1 MDMDIIEIP
10 GSTSHSFKLRRPRES
25 LNSFEV
31 SRPTSR
37 ARLENMTL
45 MHRSILKTL
54 TLTTLNRTRRL
65 WRLDKNV

>member
-25 LNSFEV
+25 LNSLEV

-37 ARLENMTL
+37 ARLEDMTL
-45 MHRSILKTL
+45 MYRLTLKSL
-54 TLTTLNRTRRL
+54 TLTILNRTRRL
-65 WRLDKNV
+65 